1 MRKGLAVAA
10 VAAAGLVLFGLATPG
25 SAQTP
30 RRAYA
35 AAIFGGY
42 HVDSDH
48 VDGTSASVG
57 IAAGWRLTSRLD
69 ADVELI
75 RPTGG
80 FFREY
85 TGTSTS
91 FAAQGAS
98 REEIERLAVVTTFS
112 YERRVLNTF
121 SGGIVFHGRSRG
133 RWAPLFYAGV
143 TNQHVMNVSRRVP
156 IKFPEGVDPARLARI
171 VPEEERHVRNLGA
184 LTGGIGVRFT
194 LTPNLSVVPDLR
206 IDYGSIGDEIENAI
220 RPSIRLAWSF

>member
-1 MRKGLAVAA
+1 MRKSLAVAA
-10 VAAAGLVLFGLATPG
+10 VAAGLVLFGLAGPS
-25 SAQTP
+25 SAQALQ
-30 RRAYA
+30 RGQV

-48 VDGTSASVG
+48 VDGTSLSVG
-57 IAAGWRLTSRLD
+57 IAGGLRLTSWLD

-75 RPTGG
+75 RPTGV
-80 FFREY
+80 FFRKY
-85 TGTSTS
+85 TGTSIS

-112 YERRVLNTF
+112 YERRVLHTV
-121 SGGIVFHGRSRG
+121 SGGVVFHGRSRG

-171 VPEEERHVRNLGA
+171 VPEEERNVRNLGA
-184 LTGGIGVRFT
+184 LTGGLGVRVV
-194 LTPNLSVVPDLR
+194 LTTHLSVVPDLR